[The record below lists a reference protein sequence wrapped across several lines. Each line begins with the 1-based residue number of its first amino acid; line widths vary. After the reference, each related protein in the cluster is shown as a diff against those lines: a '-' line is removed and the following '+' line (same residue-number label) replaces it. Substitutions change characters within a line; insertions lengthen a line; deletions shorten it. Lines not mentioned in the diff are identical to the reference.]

1 MASRSERGITPLR
14 LALQK
19 QNNLL
24 PAPDG
29 GTGRRAYLFDQ
40 Q

>member
-1 MASRSERGITPLR
+1 MASHSERGKTPLS
-14 LALQK
+14 LGLQK

-29 GTGRRAYLFDQ
+29 GTGRRAYLFP
-40 Q
+40 